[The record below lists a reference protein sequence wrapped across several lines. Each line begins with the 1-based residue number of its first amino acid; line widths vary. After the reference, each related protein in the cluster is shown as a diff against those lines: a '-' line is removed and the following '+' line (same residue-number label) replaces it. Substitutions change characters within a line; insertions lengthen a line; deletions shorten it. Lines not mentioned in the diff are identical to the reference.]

1 MSDLTFAINSSAEML
16 LSYDLVHVCIGH
28 ISMINMHGSLIIAQL
43 ATYNIGFRNAP
54 GASIG
59 ITNLKS
65 EKIFFLSKNNF
76 KKLIFLINRFFRDT
90 RAENCNKN

>member
-1 MSDLTFAINSSAEML
+1 MSSKIRFEMSEPTFAVNSSAEML

-28 ISMINMHGSLIIAQL
+28 VSMINMHCSLIIAQL
-43 ATYNIGFRNAP
+43 ATHNIGFRNAP

-65 EKIFFLSKNNF
+65 ENIYFCQQT
-76 KKLIFLINRFFRDT
+76 I
-90 RAENCNKN
+90 